1 MSVSFFN
8 NIKIVGIKT
17 VVPEHF
23 VEIDDEIQF
32 FGGSLK
38 KLERAKKMMG
48 YGRRYLADLD
58 TTVTD
63 LCVFAAEKLFEE
75 TKYRRQDIDLLIFV
89 NQKPDYR
96 EPCDA
101 CIAHGLLELK
111 KRLSSN

>member
-1 MSVSFFN
+1 
-8 NIKIVGIKT
+8 
-17 VVPEHF
+17 
-23 VEIDDEIQF
+23 
-32 FGGSLK
+32 
-38 KLERAKKMMG
+38 MG

-111 KRLSSN
+111 KIVQQLISCKAVQDMFTVCGWLIQ

>member
-89 NQKPDYR
+89 NQKQIT
-96 EPCDA
+96 ES
-101 CIAHGLLELK
+101 LVMLV
-111 KRLSSN
+111 

>member
-38 KLERAKKMMG
+38 NSR
-48 YGRRYLADLD
+48 
-58 TTVTD
+58 
-63 LCVFAAEKLFEE
+63 
-75 TKYRRQDIDLLIFV
+75 
-89 NQKPDYR
+89 
-96 EPCDA
+96 
-101 CIAHGLLELK
+101 ELK
-111 KRLSSN
+111 K